1 MEEKSNFLVILLII
15 AIISIGLGGYIV
27 YEKKINNSVSLDSK
41 EVEKKQIVQDK
52 EIKEKKILIVM
63 IS

>member
-15 AIISIGLGGYIV
+15 AIILIGLGGYIV

-52 EIKEKKILIVM
+52 EIKEKKKKR
-63 IS
+63 

>member
-52 EIKEKKILIVM
+52 EIKEKK
-63 IS
+63 